1 MRQVLHQSGALS
13 RLWKTFQADKGP
25 SLDSSL
31 LRSVIP
37 VSSLCACVSL
47 LSVSSPSEPAASTW
61 FPFIA
66 PATGSKITVFMGCK
80 WWQKYIFLSIFGL
93 LHSFCFTTCLYF
105 KKEEEEEAET
115 SEVFP
120 VCLYLAV
127 LLFHV
132 AEGKWFLQCG
142 PERDR

>member
-1 MRQVLHQSGALS
+1 MMAKVYFLVYIWPASQFFLHNL
-13 RLWKTFQADKGP
+13 
-25 SLDSSL
+25 SL
-31 LRSVIP
+31 L
-37 VSSLCACVSL
+37 
-47 LSVSSPSEPAASTW
+47 
-61 FPFIA
+61 
-66 PATGSKITVFMGCK
+66 
-80 WWQKYIFLSIFGL
+80 
-93 LHSFCFTTCLYF
+93 
-105 KKEEEEEAET
+105 KKKKEEEEEEAET